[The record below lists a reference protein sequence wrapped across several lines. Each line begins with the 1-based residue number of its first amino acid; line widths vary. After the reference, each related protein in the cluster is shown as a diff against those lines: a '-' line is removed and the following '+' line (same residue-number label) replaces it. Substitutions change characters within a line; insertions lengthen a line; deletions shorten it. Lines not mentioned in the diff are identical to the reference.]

1 LLGEAVRRSLEQRLF
16 FGWGP
21 EFRLFQGGEIS
32 PEIEVI
38 WVTINDEGWNGFY
51 SGSFGLGDPGLC
63 LTEVNDLDFI
73 LLWIEFFGE
82 LTFGVGADRAAS
94 VIENRFA
101 HHDVLLLFSFACV

>member
-32 PEIEVI
+32 PEIDVI

-73 LLWIEFFGE
+73 LLWIKFFGE

-94 VIENRFA
+94 VIENCFA
-101 HHDVLLLFSFACV
+101 HHDVSLLFSFAYV